1 MEKIIKKGEVFTE
14 KHTIKGKIVQ
24 RKAYINENGVLVDEW
39 DIPADLEDVP
49 TEEIVKKFKKVI
61 RK

>member
-1 MEKIIKKGEVFTE
+1 MKAKIE

-24 RKAYINENGVLVDEW
+24 RKVYRDKDNSAVIVEEW
-39 DIPADLEDVP
+39 DIPAELEDIP
-49 TEEIVKKFKKVI
+49 FTEIVKKFKRVR